1 MSTILKLEKKEEFK
15 PKRRLTVDDYLLM
28 PDHGKLLQL
37 IDGDFIMAPSPSL
50 KHQEVSKNIEL
61 EFAKFLEKNSIGK
74 ILYAPIDYYVDK
86 YDVVQPDLVYI
97 SKEKYRILFEKGIK
111 NTPDL
116 IIEII
121 SKSTENIDKNL
132 KKDLYWRAGVKEY
145 WIVNIE
151 EKSIEVFK
159 INSEGY
165 RLDKIYRNENKDKIK
180 TDILPGLII
189 NLEKVFY
196 FDWI

>member
-15 PKRRLTVDDYLLM
+15 PKKRLTVDDYLLM
-28 PDHGKLLQL
+28 PDHGRLLQL

-50 KHQEVSKNIEL
+50 KHQEVTRNIEF
-61 EFAKFLEKNSIGK
+61 EFAKFLEKNPIGK
-74 ILYAPIDYYVDK
+74 ILNAPIDYYVDK

-121 SKSTENIDKNL
+121 SKGTENIDKNL

-165 RLDKIYRNENKDKIK
+165 KLKKIYRNENKDKIK
-180 TDILPGLII
+180 PDILPGLII